1 MRTLNFDPDLNAWS
15 INFERTIGRKN
26 EEVRWNGY
34 ARNQTVSAMAAAGLV
49 TGLDEVR
56 QEFGLDVKP
65 YFAGARPLSPPSAP
79 PPPTPAISARTS
91 STTSPLICA
100 RTSPSTPNF
109 AETEVDDRQVNL
121 TRFPLRFPEKRE
133 FFLQGIN
140 EYNFSGDGNAFFSRR
155 IGLNDGAV
163 QPVDVGSKLNGQL
176 GAFEVAALHVRN
188 AALDRS
194 VAEDGTGGPLPGED
208 FIVLRSRRLFFSQS
222 HLGVLYTRR
231 SERGTDA
238 DPLHM
243 IGVDSPVNW
252 SSCRR
257 IGVKPRT

>member
-1 MRTLNFDPDLNAWS
+1 MCDGPCALIVGSRYADGIPALDGLEFLDVVECAPPDVRARGEPDLISA
-15 INFERTIGRKN
+15 
-26 EEVRWNGY
+26 GY
-34 ARNQTVSAMAAAGLV
+34 WRAPEADGDRIAFHPEGDLAGLH
-49 TGLDEVR
+49 D
-56 QEFGLDVKP
+56 
-65 YFAGARPLSPPSAP
+65 GARVGLAVH
-79 PPPTPAISARTS
+79 TDR
-91 STTSPLICA
+91 CGE
-100 RTSPSTPNF
+100 NF

-140 EYNFSGDGNAFFSRR
+140 AYNFSGDGNAFFSRR

-176 GAFEVAALHVRN
+176 GAFEVAALHVCT
-188 AALDRS
+188 AALDRP

-208 FIVLRSRRLFFSQS
+208 FIVLRTRRLFFSQS
-222 HLGVLYTRR
+222 HLGVLYTWR
-231 SERGTDA
+231 SERGADA